1 MEIWK
6 KINGFETY
14 SVSNMGRVRNDV
26 TGRILSLFDKHNGY
40 KMTTLYNAGKSHK
53 FQVHR
58 LVALAFIPNPDNL
71 PQVNHINEIKTD
83 NRVENL
89 EWCSAKYNINYGT
102 WKERMITTKRVTAPN
117 KKRCIVDGVEYVSV
131 HEAERQLKTPRG
143 SLGRRLIE
151 GKQRYRGHTIAYC

>member
-6 KINGFETY
+6 KIDGFETY

-26 TGRILSLFDKHNGY
+26 TGRVLKTSSVRGY
-40 KMTTLYNAGKSHK
+40 QLVMLCPGRKMTR
-53 FQVHR
+53 VHR
-58 LVALAFIPNPDNL
+58 LVAQAFIPNPDNL
-71 PQVNHINEIKTD
+71 PQVNHINEDKTD

-89 EWCSAKYNINYGT
+89 EYCTAQYNINYGGRT
-102 WKERMITTKRVTAPN
+102 DRMLKNRTGKTAQ
-117 KKRCIVDGVEYVSV
+117 KRCVVDGVEYVSV

>member
-6 KINGFETY
+6 KIDGFETY
-14 SVSNMGRVRNDV
+14 SVSNRGQVRNDV

-58 LVALAFIPNPDNL
+58 LVALAFIPNPGNL

-89 EWCSAKYNINYGT
+89 EWCTAQYNTNYGGRT
-102 WKERMITTKRVTAPN
+102 DRMLKNRTGKTAQ
-117 KKRCIVDGVEYVSV
+117 KRCIIDGIEYVSV
-131 HEAERQLKTPRG
+131 CEASRQLNISRG
-143 SLGRRLIE
+143 SLNTAFLRGQTHY
-151 GKQRYRGHTIAYC
+151 KQHTIAYC